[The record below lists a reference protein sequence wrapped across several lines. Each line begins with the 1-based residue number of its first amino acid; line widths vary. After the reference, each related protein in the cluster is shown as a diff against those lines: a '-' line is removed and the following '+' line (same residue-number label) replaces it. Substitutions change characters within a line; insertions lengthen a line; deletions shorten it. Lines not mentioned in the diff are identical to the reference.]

1 MAKEMGI
8 ALRGRCKEEEKEAR
22 RSGTKNR
29 RAHGRRRRRGGGP
42 GGGGAAWRQVGGDAG
57 GIGRGPVEEEEGPGK
72 VGEEGRGSA
81 CSWTLSFC
89 SCWGRAGPRTSGAV
103 RRLGKATALVW
114 IVGRLVAKLD
124 LLARRK
130 FWPVGC
136 KGAGY
141 RMLLVVVDG

>member
-1 MAKEMGI
+1 MAKEMELG
-8 ALRGRCKEEEKEAR
+8 LMGRCKEEEKEAR
-22 RSGTKNR
+22 RSRTKNS
-29 RAHGRRRRRGGGP
+29 RAHGRRRRRRREP

-57 GIGRGPVEEEEGPGK
+57 GIGRGPVEEEGPGK

-103 RRLGKATALVW
+103 RRLGKATWVW